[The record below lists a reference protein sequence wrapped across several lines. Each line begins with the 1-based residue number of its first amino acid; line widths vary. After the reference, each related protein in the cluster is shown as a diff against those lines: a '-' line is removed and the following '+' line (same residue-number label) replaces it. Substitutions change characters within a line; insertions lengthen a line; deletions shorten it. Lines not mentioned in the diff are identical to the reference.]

1 MRPWFWEGCEQGR
14 TFATH
19 MATSRSQTPWEVLGW
34 WGTEAPGHES
44 GEWSGRADI
53 PGCHCGQ
60 RPVRGRGVGGPIQ
73 SPILGAPQTGRQP
86 QSSVSRPA
94 ASSVVLPSLRVLG
107 RWPEVPASRRG
118 PWWTTEPCV
127 DQMNGMG
134 VGRGWHGGLACQSAV
149 NPLGPGREWEREQL
163 PSFALLLTPRRA
175 PAFTKH
181 LLYACVLRNGP
192 LALLSAWHWGP
203 TVGTASLTGVLPS
216 ASATAG
222 QPRSPLDTGQG
233 LGIGT

>member
-19 MATSRSQTPWEVLGW
+19 TATSRSQTPWEVLGR
-34 WGTEAPGHES
+34 WGTEAPGHAS
-44 GEWSGRADI
+44 GEWQGQHSWLPLRTEANERQGWVGPSRA
-53 PGCHCGQ
+53 PSW
-60 RPVRGRGVGGPIQ
+60 GPLKPAG
-73 SPILGAPQTGRQP
+73 SPR
-86 QSSVSRPA
+86 SSVSRPA

-107 RWPEVPASRRG
+107 RWPEVPASQRG

-127 DQMNGMG
+127 DRMNGMG

-203 TVGTASLTGVLPS
+203 TGGTASPTGVLPS

-233 LGIGT
+233 PGIGP